1 MARRSLKIRNM
12 LTQTIFAV
20 GLLVGCLYAVHNR
33 CPLLMRSAAIL
44 AANFIACNLAV
55 VATGDE
61 GPVAWFMLFDVISAI
76 LLLWHPTGRT
86 PAILARVYFVQLGL
100 HYAHWAS
107 GSADVWGYVT
117 MLTVGGGLQIAF
129 LIMGAVNGDGRKI
142 RHRGGRRGDNG
153 MAVAGLRSRLE
164 AGGE

>member
-1 MARRSLKIRNM
+1 MFV
-12 LTQTIFAV
+12 QTVFAV
-20 GLLVGCLYAVHNR
+20 GLLVGCLLAVRHG
-33 CPLLMRSAAIL
+33 CPLLLRSALVL

-55 VATGDE
+55 IATNDVA
-61 GPVAWFMLFDVISAI
+61 PVAWFMFFDVASGIV
-76 LLLWHPTGRT
+76 LLWQPTGRT

-107 GSADVWGYVT
+107 GSVDTWGYNT

-129 LIMGAVNGDGRKI
+129 LLMGAINGDGRKV
-142 RHRGGRRGDNG
+142 RSGRNRGGNHG
-153 MAVAGLRSRLE
+153 MAVAGVRSRIE